1 MRRLRFGPVLVA
13 ATLAS
18 AAFIP
23 IVATPAGAAL
33 ANGCT
38 IAQWPNIAGGE
49 SGLKVACTETTAT
62 GSAKGGSAVPAA
74 GQETRLED
82 FNQAQWHFGAA
93 RSGTASAADATG
105 TSCIDSTDLH
115 LAASDVNHGI
125 SGVGIPARA
134 FISAF
139 PGVAPCT
146 AAQANLDI
154 AIVAPGVSLGGA
166 LLVENSDGRS
176 VTDGITTSGAGN
188 KVCSATANFRA
199 ADALAPGRIIT
210 GTNIKHLTHIIAAP
224 VAGCAAGQTGAT
236 VTAGGILANGAAQT
250 ITIGADMRPISATAG
265 TTTTRQVHDVTIS
278 GNNTLCS
285 ATANFGFSD
294 IQLPA
299 LSFSGG
305 FLTGATS
312 ERHITAVAGAVAPCV
327 AGQTKATLSAGTG
340 VVTNG
345 ANQTVVIGRPN
356 AAGPKNGDVSAIL
369 GAEIVLDPT
378 LVAGQP
384 RCDQHQPQGFN
395 LIGTWTNPGSMG
407 TGGFA
412 ASNSAPVNGQV
423 IGEQTFPSSAINFG
437 GFVINVKA
445 NTAGDSDTSAHTD
458 IVFPGL
464 PSGLAVCN
472 AVSTTGVDASGVA
485 STFQYLPTTLG
496 IASAASGTGTPS
508 TGSVRGLV
516 DTGVAITGHAFMHL
530 AVGTGATAFNTAA
543 PGIACTTPLLTA
555 AAMGTVACPANN

>member
-33 ANGCT
+33 VNGCT

-49 SGLKVACTETTAT
+49 SGLKVACTESTAT
-62 GSAKGGSAVPAA
+62 GSASGGSAVPAA

-93 RSGTASAADATG
+93 RSGTALATHAAG
-105 TSCIDSTDLH
+105 TTCLDSTDLH
-115 LAASDVNHGI
+115 LATTDVNHGV
-125 SGVGIPARA
+125 SGVGIAVRA
-134 FISAF
+134 FIKNF

-154 AIVAPGVSLGGA
+154 PLVGTGVTIGEA
-166 LLVENSDGRS
+166 LLLENSDGRS
-176 VTDGITTSGAGN
+176 VTDGVTTIAGN
-188 KVCSATANFRA
+188 LVCSATANFRA

-210 GTNIKHLTHIIAAP
+210 GTNFKHLTHILTAP
-224 VAGCAAGQTGAT
+224 AAGCGAGQTGAT

-250 ITIGADMRPISATAG
+250 VTIGPDTRAISATAG

-285 ATANFGFSD
+285 ATANFGVSD
-294 IQLPA
+294 LQLPA
-299 LSFSGG
+299 LSASGG
-305 FLTGATS
+305 FLPGATS

-340 VVTNG
+340 VVANG

-395 LIGTWTNPGSMG
+395 LVGTWTNPGSMG

-445 NTAGDSDTSAHTD
+445 NTVGDTDVAAHTD
-458 IVFPGL
+458 VVFPGL

-472 AVSTTGVDASGVA
+472 AASTTGVDASGVA

-508 TGSVRGLV
+508 TGVVRGLL
-516 DTGVAITGHAFMHL
+516 DTGVAILGHAYMHL
-530 AVGTGATAFNTAA
+530 AVGTGSAFNSPA
-543 PGIACTTPLLTA
+543 IACTTPLLTA
-555 AAMGTVACPANN
+555 AAMGTTACPANN